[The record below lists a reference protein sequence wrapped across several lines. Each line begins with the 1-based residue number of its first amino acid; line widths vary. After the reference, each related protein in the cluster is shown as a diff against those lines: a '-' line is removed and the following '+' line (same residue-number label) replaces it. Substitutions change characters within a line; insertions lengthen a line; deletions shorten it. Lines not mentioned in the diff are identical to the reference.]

1 MPGGGTVTIATE
13 LWKRNGNAA
22 AHGLPEG
29 DYVVLSIRDEGHGM
43 SPEVRQRATEPF
55 FSTKGKER
63 GTGLG
68 LAMVHGF
75 VQQSLGRLE
84 IDSEPGRGTTMR
96 LLFPV
101 APPEEAVSGPVQP
114 MPAPAISGDAGGQT
128 ILLVE
133 DSDDVRALASE
144 QLAAIGYKVI
154 SDRKSTRLN
163 SSH

>member
-68 LAMVHGF
+68 LAMVHGI
-75 VQQSLGRLE
+75 VPQSPGRLE
-84 IDSEPGRGTTMR
+84 RDSAPWRGNPERLRFPGAQ
-96 LLFPV
+96 PH
-101 APPEEAVSGPVQP
+101 EARAGHVQTVTA
-114 MPAPAISGDAGGQT
+114 PAPSADGGDRT
-128 ILLVE
+128 
-133 DSDDVRALASE
+133 S
-144 QLAAIGYKVI
+144 
-154 SDRKSTRLN
+154 
-163 SSH
+163 